1 MFPARLEPAPCHVG
15 KVDWREWFVKAND
28 LGFRA
33 NGALLVEPRTRSS
46 QVATKHMIAERA
58 AFSFFDRKGDPVGFA
73 VGRAVVLGAE
83 PDGLGPSGF
92 RPCRETRPPAP
103 DELR

>member
-1 MFPARLEPAPCHVG
+1 
-15 KVDWREWFVKAND
+15 
-28 LGFRA
+28 
-33 NGALLVEPRTRSS
+33 
-46 QVATKHMIAERA
+46 MIAERA